1 MICQGLGKYL
11 ILIHSD
17 IKVENKLISNPSTQY
32 PFLSPPVVSLQL
44 SSLPLISSLLLSPSP
59 SPLLL
64 LPLLFFP
71 LSSLPLPLP
80 LSMHRAFPHHPSSLF
95 SCEMYI
101 PRSREAGGESDTAN
115 LIKEAAIP
123 DVYKRPY
130 FSGSIC
136 YNTQLSHPM
145 GNPP

>member
-17 IKVENKLISNPSTQY
+17 IKVENKPISNPSTRY

-44 SSLPLISSLLLSPSP
+44 SSLPLISSLLHS
-59 SPLLL
+59 SPLLS
-64 LPLLFFP
+64 LPLLFFS
-71 LSSLPLPLP
+71 LSSPSPP
-80 LSMHRAFPHHPSSLF
+80 SEYAPSFPPHHPSSLF

-115 LIKEAAIP
+115 LMKEVAIP
-123 DVYKRPY
+123 DVYERPY
-130 FSGSIC
+130 FSGSIR